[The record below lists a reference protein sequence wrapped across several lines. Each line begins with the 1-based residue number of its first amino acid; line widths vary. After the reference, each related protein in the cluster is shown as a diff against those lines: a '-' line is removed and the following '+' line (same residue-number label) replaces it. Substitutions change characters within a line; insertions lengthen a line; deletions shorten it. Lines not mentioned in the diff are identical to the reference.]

1 MAEMA
6 STVFLIT
13 GAAGYLGRR
22 LVAAAE
28 PHGPVFAAVHGPVP
42 GSAEER
48 VVAIDVTDRDAV
60 LRAFR
65 KVRPAVVIHAAAIN
79 PGQGDDDLMWRVN
92 ADGSRHVAAAS
103 RAVGARLIAISTDL
117 VHDGRGAPYDDDHPP
132 KPVNAYGRSKAA
144 GEVAVRTVDPGAV
157 VVRTSLMYGLDEMD
171 RGTASFAERIA
182 RREPQI
188 LFTDVLRNPINV
200 DTLADAVV
208 RVAATDYVGTL
219 NVAGRQALSRAA
231 FGRRMLRYWQVPVGD
246 LLQSGLAA
254 DVSESI
260 PLDLRLSVDRAEELL
275 GISLLGVDDVMRAAP
290 SVG

>member
-1 MAEMA
+1 MAGMA

-13 GAAGYLGRR
+13 GATGYLGRR

-28 PHGPVFAAVHGPVP
+28 PFGPVFAAVHRPVAA
-42 GSAEER
+42 GAKDR

-65 KVRPAVVIHAAAIN
+65 KVRPTVVIHAAAVN

-103 RAVGARLIAISTDL
+103 RVVGARLIAISTDL
-117 VHDGRGAPYDDDHPP
+117 VHDGRSAPYDDDRPA

-144 GEVAVRTVDPGAV
+144 GEVAVRTVDPDAV

-171 RGTASFAERIA
+171 RGTASFAERIG
-182 RREPQI
+182 RGEPQI

-200 DTLADAVV
+200 DTLADAIV
-208 RVAATDYVGTL
+208 RTGATDYVGLL
-219 NVAGRQALSRAA
+219 NVAGRQAVSRAA
-231 FGRRMLRYWQVPVGD
+231 FGRQMLRYWQVPVGD

-260 PLDLRLSVDRAEELL
+260 PLDLRLSIDRAEGLL
-275 GISLLGVDDVMRAAP
+275 GISLPGVDDVLKGAP
-290 SVG
+290 PVG